1 MNKVLA
7 IATLIFTLVASGA
20 EAHGFGHHCGGFGV
34 PIFNSYS
41 SYSGY
46 HHRTYDYLYQPRE
59 VARKSSDTNVAK
71 ADTQVR
77 VESENS
83 SIAVAS
89 NDVAETKTPGT
100 PVKTAVVEPANLGC
114 KEFFPAVGMT
124 LSVPCQ

>member
-1 MNKVLA
+1 MNKSALA
-7 IATLIFTLVASGA
+7 ITILIFTLIASGA

-46 HHRTYDYLYQPRE
+46 HHRTYDHSYQSRE
-59 VARKSSDTNVAK
+59 VAKKSSNTNVAK

-89 NDVAETKTPGT
+89 NDVGETKTSI
-100 PVKTAVVEPANLGC
+100 KTAAVEPAKLGC
-114 KEFFPAVGMT
+114 KQFFATVGMT